1 MFPRKTA
8 NVCDKNEKCL
18 WERTRATLC
27 EKTTQRSHT
36 NSIRTRSSVRRGIAH
51 TPIAILPATACGAQ
65 WCVRGFCMTQ
75 KKPKYHQLA
84 HPSLGMSGGARLS
97 CPLQATAMWS
107 QCACAA
113 KYNELH
119 SWYTVYH
126 SNAADARRAVQMER
140 VRLLKRMYIDKADFA
155 LPTMTL
161 WNGTVLG
168 DGGGMLCCRNSVNS
182 WWATAITASL

>member
-51 TPIAILPATACGAQ
+51 TPIATLPATACGAQ

-97 CPLQATAMWS
+97 CPLQATA
-107 QCACAA
+107 CG
-113 KYNELH
+113 H
-119 SWYTVYH
+119 SV
-126 SNAADARRAVQMER
+126 R
-140 VRLLKRMYIDKADFA
+140 VRQS
-155 LPTMTL
+155 TMNCTPDIQSTTQMQL
-161 WNGTVLG
+161 TRGARYRWSGY
-168 DGGGMLCCRNSVNS
+168 DCWSVC
-182 WWATAITASL
+182 T